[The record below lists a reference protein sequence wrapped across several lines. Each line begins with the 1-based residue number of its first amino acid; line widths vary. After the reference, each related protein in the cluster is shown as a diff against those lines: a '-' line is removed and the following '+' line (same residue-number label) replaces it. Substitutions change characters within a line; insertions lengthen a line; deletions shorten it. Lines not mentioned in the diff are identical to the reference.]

1 MSSAIKYTNGFRVDD
16 VVPVLLNRRK
26 FRQPTRTDFP
36 FTLSSDNVWASGDNY
51 SPVFESVHTV
61 VSPYNIWVTQEDDG
75 ISEAD
80 FNALLLAKRT
90 DVVLKVLAG
99 VLDVREDLER
109 KLMFE
114 RFGRN
119 DYLNINS
126 GYFCGVRIKPA
137 KKFDVTCVIENVA
150 LKFDRDVTFNLY
162 LYHDTMPTVKLATYP
177 VAALANQQT
186 IVNIGKMVSYAGEV
200 NKGGSYYFGYF
211 QTELNGAQAINEI
224 ITSINQCNYFGL
236 NPVELSTVNN
246 NTGINVNNVAFTIKT
261 HGFNMQMFAFRDHT
275 QKIINSPWL
284 FDNLIGLQMAADV
297 IEMMQNNTRTNKD
310 QRISQEM
317 SQKLYNDL
325 NTSKATEMHPF
336 SVGLKQRIEN
346 EAARVKKE
354 LYKKNKVASI
364 THDTDNDLIY
374 GIPPIIPVPF
384 TY

>member
-1 MSSAIKYTNGFRVDD
+1 MESAIKYTNGFRVDD
-16 VVPVLLNRRK
+16 VVPTLLSRRK

-36 FTLSSDNVWASGDNY
+36 FALSYDNVWASGDNY

-61 VSPYNIWVTQEDDG
+61 VSPYNIWVTQEDDD

-80 FNALLLAKRT
+80 FNAFLIAKRT
-90 DVVLKVLAG
+90 DVILKVLAG
-99 VLDVREDLER
+99 VLDVTEDLER

-119 DYLNINS
+119 DYLNY
-126 GYFCGVRIKPA
+126 GTTAFCGVRIKPA

-150 LKFDRDVTFNLY
+150 LKFDKDVTFNLY
-162 LYHDTMPTVKLATYP
+162 LFHDTMPTVSLATYP
-177 VAALANQQT
+177 VTALANQQT
-186 IVNIGKMVSYAGEV
+186 IVPIGKMLSYAGEV
-200 NKGGSYYFGYF
+200 NKAGSYYFGYF
-211 QTELNGAQAINEI
+211 QSELGDAHAINEI
-224 ITSINQCNYFGL
+224 ITSINQCCNFGL
-236 NPVELSTVNN
+236 NPVELPTVNG

-261 HGFNMQMFAFRDHT
+261 HGFNMQIFAFRDHT

-325 NTSKATEMHPF
+325 NTSKATEVHPF
-336 SVGLKQRIEN
+336 SVGLKERIEK
-346 EAARVKKE
+346 ESHRVKKE
-354 LYKKNKVASI
+354 IYKKVKVASI
-364 THDTDNDLIY
+364 THDTDNDLVY
-374 GIPPIIPVPF
+374 GIPPIIPTPF